1 MLPAPSVSSSCH
13 LRPRRYISSASTHA
27 YPHDMTPA
35 TRRMAEAILSSE
47 HDVPSLH
54 DGRTS
59 RRLALSKAI
68 TLIESHAEMHMRQA
82 DLLLNFLLRHSAI
95 GDDNEKRPSTNS
107 DNAAK
112 DGSSSFRVGI
122 AGPPGAGKSSFI
134 EKFGLY
140 VLNNKSTR
148 DESSDTRDN
157 DGQSSDQNPGTGDT
171 NEDDNEEYSP
181 SKLAVVCVDPSSSL
195 TGGSIL
201 GDKTRMTE
209 LSRHDRAFVRPSPN
223 RGTLGGLAAY
233 TNDAITLCQAASYDL
248 ILVETVG
255 LGQSEIEICEGVDM
269 LLLLVPPG
277 GGDSLQ
283 GVKKGIVEL
292 ASMLVVN
299 KADGNLLP
307 AARTTAADYEAAIRF
322 FRHRDDGWDIPP
334 VLLASAKTGEGMERI
349 WDEIVRYRQ
358 IMMAN
363 GELQKKRQKQNLH
376 WMHKTLRELIIARA
390 KSDPVL
396 REMSEQLETDLMKGL
411 VTPRAAAKELV
422 DSITK
427 ASTN

>member
-1 MLPAPSVSSSCH
+1 
-13 LRPRRYISSASTHA
+13 
-27 YPHDMTPA
+27 
-35 TRRMAEAILSSE
+35 
-47 HDVPSLH
+47 
-54 DGRTS
+54 
-59 RRLALSKAI
+59 
-68 TLIESHAEMHMRQA
+68 
-82 DLLLNFLLRHSAI
+82 
-95 GDDNEKRPSTNS
+95 
-107 DNAAK
+107 
-112 DGSSSFRVGI
+112 VGV

-134 EKFGLY
+134 ETFGLY
-140 VLNNKSTR
+140 VLNNKAKH
-148 DESSDTRDN
+148 DESSETFANDAQSNDHNHGASDN
-157 DGQSSDQNPGTGDT
+157 RTNGD
-171 NEDDNEEYSP
+171 DDKEYSP
-181 SKLAVVCVDPSSSL
+181 SKLAVVCIDPSSSL

-233 TNDAITLCQAASYDL
+233 TNDAITLCQAAGYDL
-248 ILVETVG
+248 VLVETVG

-277 GGDSLQ
+277 GGDELQ

-334 VLLASAKTGEGMERI
+334 VLLASAKTGEGMERV
-349 WDEIVRYRQ
+349 WDEIFRYRK

-363 GELQKKRQKQNLH
+363 GELQKKRQKQNLY

-390 KSDPVL
+390 KSDPIL
-396 REMSEQLETDLMKGL
+396 REKSQQLEMDLMTGII
-411 VTPRAAAKELV
+411 TPRAAAKDLV
-422 DSITK
+422 DSITR
-427 ASTN
+427 AST

>member
-27 YPHDMTPA
+27 YPNDMTPA
-35 TRRMAEAILSSE
+35 TRRLAEAILSSE

-140 VLNNKSTR
+140 VLNNKSTQ

-171 NEDDNEEYSP
+171 NEDDNKEYSP
-181 SKLAVVCVDPSSSL
+181 SKLAVVCIDPSSSL
-195 TGGSIL
+195 NGGSIL

-277 GGDSLQ
+277 GGSELQ

-307 AARTTAADYEAAIRF
+307 AARTTASDYEAAIRF

-363 GELQKKRQKQNLH
+363 GELQKKRQKQNLY
-376 WMHKTLRELIIARA
+376 WMHKNLRELIIARA

>member
-1 MLPAPSVSSSCH
+1 MLPAPSVSSCH
-13 LRPRRYISSASTHA
+13 LRPRRYISSASTDA

-35 TRRMAEAILSSE
+35 TRRLAEAILSSE
-47 HDVPSLH
+47 NDAPNIH
-54 DGRTS
+54 DGRTF

-68 TLIESHAEMHMRQA
+68 TLIESRAEVHMRQA

-95 GDDNEKRPSTNS
+95 GDDNEKPTSTNS
-107 DNAAK
+107 DNTAK
-112 DGSSSFRVGI
+112 DGLSSFRVGI

-134 EKFGLY
+134 ETFGLY
-140 VLNNKSTR
+140 VLNNKAKH
-148 DESSDTRDN
+148 DESSDTFAN
-157 DGQSSDQNPGTGDT
+157 DAQSSDHNHVASHTST
-171 NEDDNEEYSP
+171 NGDDNVEYSP
-181 SKLAVVCVDPSSSL
+181 SKLAVVCIDPSSSL

-233 TNDAITLCQAASYDL
+233 TNDAITLCQASGYDL
-248 ILVETVG
+248 VLVETVG

-277 GGDSLQ
+277 GGDELQ

-299 KADGNLLP
+299 KADGNLLQ
-307 AARTTAADYEAAIRF
+307 AARTTAADYEAAVRF

-349 WDEIVRYRQ
+349 
-358 IMMAN
+358 
-363 GELQKKRQKQNLH
+363 
-376 WMHKTLRELIIARA
+376 
-390 KSDPVL
+390 
-396 REMSEQLETDLMKGL
+396 
-411 VTPRAAAKELV
+411 
-422 DSITK
+422 
-427 ASTN
+427 

>member
-1 MLPAPSVSSSCH
+1 
-13 LRPRRYISSASTHA
+13 
-27 YPHDMTPA
+27 MTPA
-35 TRRMAEAILSSE
+35 TRRLAEAILSSE
-47 HDVPSLH
+47 HDAPNLH
-54 DGRTS
+54 DGRIS

-107 DNAAK
+107 GNAAK
-112 DGSSSFRVGI
+112 DDLSSFRVGI

-134 EKFGLY
+134 ETFGLY
-140 VLNNKSTR
+140 VLNNKAR
-148 DESSDTRDN
+148 QDESSDTCDN
-157 DGQSSDQNPGTGDT
+157 NGQSSDQNHGASDTTSSTNGD
-171 NEDDNEEYSP
+171 DSKEYSP
-181 SKLAVVCVDPSSSL
+181 SKLAVVCIDPSSSL

-233 TNDAITLCQAASYDL
+233 TNDAITLCQASGYDL
-248 ILVETVG
+248 VLVETVG

-277 GGDSLQ
+277 GGDELQ

-363 GELQKKRQKQNLH
+363 GELQKKRQKQNLY
-376 WMHKTLRELIIARA
+376 WMHKNLRELIIARA

-396 REMSEQLETDLMKGL
+396 REMSEQLEMDLMTGL

-427 ASTN
+427 APAN

>member
-1 MLPAPSVSSSCH
+1 
-13 LRPRRYISSASTHA
+13 
-27 YPHDMTPA
+27 MTPA
-35 TRRMAEAILSSE
+35 TRRLAEAILSSE

-140 VLNNKSTR
+140 VLNNKSTQ
-148 DESSDTRDN
+148 DESSVTRDT
-157 DGQSSDQNPGTGDT
+157 DGQSCDQNPGTGDT
-171 NEDDNEEYSP
+171 NEDDNKEYSP
-181 SKLAVVCVDPSSSL
+181 SKLAVVCIDPSSSL

-277 GGDSLQ
+277 GGSELQ

-363 GELQKKRQKQNLH
+363 GELQKKRQKQNLY
-376 WMHKTLRELIIARA
+376 WMHKNLRELIIARA

>member
-1 MLPAPSVSSSCH
+1 
-13 LRPRRYISSASTHA
+13 
-27 YPHDMTPA
+27 MTPA
-35 TRRMAEAILSSE
+35 TRRLAEAILSSE

-140 VLNNKSTR
+140 VLNNKSTQ
-148 DESSDTRDN
+148 DESSVTRDT
-157 DGQSSDQNPGTGDT
+157 DGQSCDQNPGTGDT
-171 NEDDNEEYSP
+171 NEDDNKEYSP
-181 SKLAVVCVDPSSSL
+181 SKLAVVCIDPSSSL
-195 TGGSIL
+195 NGGSIL

-277 GGDSLQ
+277 GGSELQ

-363 GELQKKRQKQNLH
+363 GELQKKRQKQNLY
-376 WMHKTLRELIIARA
+376 WMHKNLRELIIARA